1 MRRIASYITIVVV
14 FQFLISCNNEEKL
27 DNTAR
32 AFQALTPSQTN
43 IEFENIPLATDKF
56 GILYFI
62 NYYNGAGVATGDI
75 NNDGLA
81 DIYFAAN
88 DRGKNKLY
96 LNKGNFV
103 FEDITAK
110 AAVEGTADWSTGVTM
125 ADVNADGFL
134 DIYVCAVSKKHGLT
148 GRNALYINNGASAN
162 GLTFTESAEQYG
174 LAFSGYSTQ
183 AAFFDYDHDGDLDC
197 FLLNQSDHPHQ
208 YIVDTSFRKKFDA
221 NAGDFLFRNELNTGV
236 KRFTDVSKQAGISQ
250 SFLGFGLGLAIADLN
265 NDGWEDI
272 YVGNDFH
279 ENDYYYVNNGPAGGG
294 GTFTDKGA
302 SAFSHYS
309 RFSMGNDIADYNND
323 GNLDVLTVDMLP
335 PDEKVLKTY
344 GSDERV
350 DVYNY
355 KITGNG
361 YQPQFSRNCLQQN
374 NGNGE
379 SFSDI
384 GLAAGIAA
392 TDWSW
397 SALMPDLDNDGF
409 KDIFISSGIVKRT
422 ADLDYVRFVSELA
435 KQKTYNTSPVL
446 DDKAIEKMPDGKSW
460 CFAYKGNGKGNFEDK
475 SRAWGFEDK
484 IGYYTGAAYAD
495 LDNDGDLDLIVSSI
509 NSKSIIYKN
518 NSPVKNYLQIKFRG
532 DSLNTSGIGAK
543 AYVFQNG
550 NLQYQQLMLTRGFQS
565 SSFDVLHFG
574 LDSIATIDSVLLV
587 WPEAKYQV
595 IHQPKANQL
604 LTVQKKDAGGKF
616 NQNHFKELNNS
627 KTTALTLMEIPSL
640 LAGQWRH
647 REDPIKDFNEQYL
660 IPHALS
666 IRGPKISVADV
677 NKDGLDDFFVCGAV
691 GQAGALF
698 VQSKYGKFNLQD
710 SIVFKADSIC
720 EDVDAVFFDANGDS
734 YPDLYVASGGNLY
747 KGNSPYLADRLYLN
761 DGKGHFAKSGDNLPV
776 IATNKSTVSAGDI
789 DGDKDIDLFVGVLAD
804 ADAYGKPQTS
814 YLLINDG
821 EGKFSVA
828 NKTFIDLENIGM
840 VTSSAIVDINK
851 DGRNDLI
858 IAGEWMP
865 VTIFIND
872 QQKFV
877 RNQVD
882 ATNGLWQSLKVEDV
896 NGDDAPDILA
906 GNWGLNSKLASGKTG
921 PLKLY
926 VGDFDKNGRSDQ
938 ILAYTIDGKEYPFL
952 PKDEIEVVLPMVKK
966 KFLYYSD
973 FAGKTVQEVFD
984 VNDKSV
990 LKLQADD
997 LSSMIFLNDGNGNF
1011 TKQKLPMEFQLAPLF
1026 AFERVRGQDAF
1037 VAGGNFY
1044 GVLPYEGQYDAS
1056 ALIFFNIEKNPGT
1069 KNLVSGSQ
1077 ILENRGQT
1085 RDLKWIRARGKDIL
1099 IVARNNGTLLFYS
1112 SK

>member
-1 MRRIASYITIVVV
+1 MKRLLLNIKSSATI
-14 FQFLISCNNEEKL
+14 LIGLFILLSCNNEEKP
-27 DNTAR
+27 DSSAR

-43 IEFENIPLATDKF
+43 INFENIPLATDKF

-62 NYYNGAGVATGDI
+62 NYYNGAGVSAGDI

-96 LNKGNFV
+96 LNKGNFQ
-103 FEDITAK
+103 FEDITAT
-110 AAVEGTADWSTGVTM
+110 AGTEGLADWNTGVTM
-125 ADVNADGFL
+125 ADVNADGYL

-148 GRNALYINNGASAN
+148 GRNLLYINNGASAN

-221 NAGDFLFRNELNTGV
+221 NAGDFLFRNELNTAA

-279 ENDYYYVNNGPAGGG
+279 ENDYYYVNNGN
-294 GTFTDKGA
+294 GTFSDKGA
-302 SAFSHYS
+302 SAFSHYC

-323 GNLDVLTVDMLP
+323 GNLDVVTVDMLP
-335 PDEKVLKTY
+335 PDEKILKTY

-460 CFAYKGNGKGNFEDK
+460 CFVYKGDGKGNFEDK

-484 IGYYTGAAYAD
+484 VGYYTGAAYAD

-518 NSPVKNYLQIKFRG
+518 NSPVKNYLQLKFRG
-532 DSLNTSGIGAK
+532 DSLNTSGIGTK

-587 WPEAKYQV
+587 WPDSKYQV
-595 IHQPKANQL
+595 IYQPKANQL

-616 NQNHFKELNNS
+616 NQNQFRELNNS
-627 KTTALTLMEIPSL
+627 KTTAFTLVEIPSL
-640 LAGQWRH
+640 LTSAWRH

-698 VQSKYGKFNLQD
+698 VQTKNGRFNLQD
-710 SIVFKADSIC
+710 SVVFKADSIC

-747 KGNSPYLADRLYLN
+747 KGNSPFLADRLYLN
-761 DGKGHFAKSGDNLPV
+761 DGKGHFTKSTDNLPT

-821 EGKFSVA
+821 KGKFSVA
-828 NKTFIDLENIGM
+828 NKSLIDLENIGM

-851 DGRNDLI
+851 DGRIDLI

-872 QQKFV
+872 QQKFI
-877 RNQVD
+877 RNQIDV
-882 ATNGLWQSLKVEDV
+882 TNGLWQSLKIEDV
-896 NGDDAPDILA
+896 NGDGAPDILA
-906 GNWGLNSKLASGKTG
+906 GNWGLNSKLAAGKTG

-973 FAGKTVQEVFD
+973 YAGKTVQEVFD
-984 VNDKSV
+984 VNDKNV

-1011 TKQKLPMEFQLAPLF
+1011 AKQKLPMELQLSPLF
-1026 AFERVRGQDAF
+1026 AFERVKR
-1037 VAGGNFY
+1037 
-1044 GVLPYEGQYDAS
+1044 
-1056 ALIFFNIEKNPGT
+1056 
-1069 KNLVSGSQ
+1069 
-1077 ILENRGQT
+1077 T
-1085 RDLKWIRARGKDIL
+1085 RCLSCRW
-1099 IVARNNGTLLFYS
+1099 
-1112 SK
+1112 